1 MKKLFDFKQ
10 KKLIKF
16 FYNYQ
21 KKYVSLAIGAGIL
34 LFINVIMQLPM
45 PLVTR
50 YLIDNIIPTRDFKAL
65 NLMSLLLLG
74 VLLISQVSAYYLRY
88 LTVRFDARVHLDLE
102 RDLYFHVQELPMSYF
117 ARRPSGYILSRIGEV
132 SSVEAI
138 MADTFLYMLRDI
150 ITILVGAVLILKLH
164 LMLGLVSLFVLPFFI
179 LSLKAFHKK
188 IKEINKQLK
197 EENAQY
203 TGKLERN
210 INSIEKIKSAVKEEK
225 IGQRL
230 MEKLSKVINL
240 RIKSQM
246 ISTLAGIVAGFVG
259 SISPFIVLWVG
270 VSEIMKGHLTLGTFV
285 AINAFLGYLYGPA
298 QRLTNVGYTI
308 SQAMA
313 GLERIYEVFNENEE
327 DKSGEPSGYIDE
339 IVFENVGFAYNNSD
353 DCEQVINNLNLRI
366 KKGERVAIVGESGQ
380 GKSTIV
386 KMILKFYQPHAGHI
400 YISGKDSRTVAV
412 KSLRRKIAYISQRQ
426 QILEEELEEKIK
438 DEKVKILLKKFRL
451 EKTIDNKEVYQTEF
465 SGGEVQKI
473 ELMESIL
480 READVLIVDEGTSNI
495 DYNSEKIV
503 LNELFG
509 KYRDKIIIFIAHRL
523 SSIIDFERIAVIDK
537 GTVVE
542 EGTHLQLMRKQGKYH
557 FLWGI
562 QREVPEYEVSKKGK
576 AILDN

>member
-1 MKKLFDFKQ
+1 MKKIFDFKQ
-10 KKLIKF
+10 KKLFRF

-21 KKYVSLAIGAGIL
+21 RKYLSLAVGAGIL

-50 YLIDNIIPTRDFKAL
+50 YLIDTIIPARDFRAL
-65 NLMSLLLLG
+65 NIMCFLLLG
-74 VLLISQVSAYYLRY
+74 IILLSQFSAYFMRY
-88 LTVRFDARVHLDLE
+88 LTVRYNARVHLDLE
-102 RDLYFHVQELPMSYF
+102 RDLYFHVQELPMHYF
-117 ARRPSGYILSRIGEV
+117 SRRPSGYILSRIGEV

-138 MADTFLYMLRDI
+138 MADTFLYILRDV

-164 LMLGLVSLFVLPFFI
+164 LGLGLVSLFVLPFFI
-179 LSLKAFHKK
+179 LSLKVFHKK
-188 IKEINKQLK
+188 IKEINKKLK
-197 EENAQY
+197 EENALY

-230 MEKLSKVINL
+230 MTKLNTVVHL

-246 ISTLAGIVAGFVG
+246 INTLAGIVASFVG
-259 SISPFIVLWVG
+259 SISPFVVLWVG

-285 AINAFLGYLYGPA
+285 AINAFLAYLYGPA
-298 QRLTNVGYTI
+298 QRLTSVGYTI

-327 DKSGEPSGYIDE
+327 DKSGETAGDIDE
-339 IVFENVGFAYNNSD
+339 IIFDNVGFSYNCNS
-353 DCEQVINNLNLRI
+353 EQQVLNNLNLRI
-366 KKGERVAIVGESGQ
+366 KRGEKVALVGESGQ

-386 KMILKFYQPHAGHI
+386 KMILKFYHPHTGHV
-400 YISGKDSRTVAV
+400 YFSGKDSRSIEI
-412 KSLRRKIAYISQRQ
+412 KSLRRKIAYISQKQ

-438 DEKVKILLKKFRL
+438 DEKVRALLKKFRL
-451 EKTIDNKEVYQTEF
+451 DKTLEDKEVFQTEF

-480 READVLIVDEGTSNI
+480 RDADILIVDEGTSNI

-503 LNELFG
+503 LNELFT
-509 KYRDKIIIFIAHRL
+509 KYKDKIIIFIAHRL
-523 SSIIDFERIAVIDK
+523 SSITDFERIAVINK

-542 EGTHLQLMRKQGKYH
+542 EGTHFELMKNQAHYH

-562 QREVPEYEVSKKGK
+562 QKEMPNRKGK
-576 AILDN
+576 EELDN

>member
-10 KKLIKF
+10 KKLFMF
-16 FYNYQ
+16 FYSYQ
-21 KKYVSLAIGAGIL
+21 RKYLSLAVGAGIL

-50 YLIDNIIPTRDFKAL
+50 YLIDTIIPARDFKAL
-65 NLMSLLLLG
+65 NLLCLLLLG
-74 VLLISQVSAYYLRY
+74 IIVLSQFSAYFMRY
-88 LTVRFDARVHLDLE
+88 LTVRYNARVHLDLE

-117 ARRPSGYILSRIGEV
+117 SRRPSGYILSRIGEV

-138 MADTFLYMLRDI
+138 MADTFLYVLRDV

-164 LMLGLVSLFVLPFFI
+164 LVLGLVSLFVLPFFI

-188 IKEINKQLK
+188 IKEINIQLK
-197 EENAQY
+197 EESAQY

-230 MEKLSKVINL
+230 IGKLTTVVHL

-246 ISTLAGIVAGFVG
+246 INTLAGIVAGFVG
-259 SISPFIVLWVG
+259 SISPFVVLWVG

-327 DKSGEPSGYIDE
+327 DQSGEPVGAGDIRE
-339 IVFENVGFAYNNSD
+339 IVFENVDFSYMGD
-353 DCEQVINNLNLRI
+353 DGEQVLKNLNLRI
-366 KKGERVAIVGESGQ
+366 KSGEKVALVGESGQ

-386 KMILKFYQPHAGHI
+386 KMILKFYQPQAGHV
-400 YISGKDSRTVAV
+400 YFSGKDSRTIGV
-412 KSLRRKIAYISQRQ
+412 KSLRKKIAYISQKQ

-438 DEKVKILLKKFRL
+438 DVKVRELLKKFRL
-451 EKTIDNKEVYQTEF
+451 DKTIEDTEVHQMEF

-480 READVLIVDEGTSNI
+480 READILIVDEGTSNI

-503 LNELFG
+503 LNELFE

-523 SSIIDFERIAVIDK
+523 SSITDFERIAVIDK
-537 GTVVE
+537 GAVVE
-542 EGTHLQLMRKQGKYH
+542 EGTHLQLVKKQGKYH
-557 FLWGI
+557 FLWGM
-562 QREVPEYEVSKKGK
+562 QKETHE
-576 AILDN
+576 

>member
-1 MKKLFDFKQ
+1 
-10 KKLIKF
+10 
-16 FYNYQ
+16 
-21 KKYVSLAIGAGIL
+21 
-34 LFINVIMQLPM
+34 M

-50 YLIDNIIPTRDFKAL
+50 YLIDTIIPARDFKAL
-65 NLMSLLLLG
+65 NLLCLLLLG
-74 VLLISQVSAYYLRY
+74 IILLSQFSAYFMRY
-88 LTVRFDARVHLDLE
+88 LTVRYNARVHLDLE

-117 ARRPSGYILSRIGEV
+117 SRRPSGYILSRIGEV

-138 MADTFLYMLRDI
+138 MADTFLYVLRDV

-164 LMLGLVSLFVLPFFI
+164 LLLGLVSLFVLPFFI

-188 IKEINKQLK
+188 IKEISIQLK

-230 MEKLSKVINL
+230 VGKLTTVIHL

-246 ISTLAGIVAGFVG
+246 INTLAGIVAGFVG
-259 SISPFIVLWVG
+259 SISPFVVLWVG
-270 VSEIMKGHLTLGTFV
+270 VSEIMKDHLTLGTFV

-313 GLERIYEVFNENEE
+313 GLERIYEVFNEKEE
-327 DKSGEPSGYIDE
+327 DKSGEPAGEILD
-339 IVFENVGFAYNNSD
+339 IVFENVDFSYNGD
-353 DCEQVINNLNLRI
+353 GREQVLKNLNLRI
-366 KKGERVAIVGESGQ
+366 KSGEKVALVGESGQ

-386 KMILKFYQPHAGHI
+386 KMILKFYQPQTGHV
-400 YISGKDSRTVAV
+400 YFSGKDSRTIGV
-412 KSLRRKIAYISQRQ
+412 KSLRKKIAYISQKQ

-438 DEKVKILLKKFRL
+438 DEEVRNLLKKFRL
-451 EKTIDNKEVYQTEF
+451 DKTIEDKEVFQTEF

-480 READVLIVDEGTSNI
+480 READILIVDEGTSNI

-503 LNELFG
+503 LNELFE

-523 SSIIDFERIAVIDK
+523 SSITDFERIAVIDK
-537 GTVVE
+537 GTVAE
-542 EGTHLQLMRKQGKYH
+542 EGTHIQLIKKQGKYH
-557 FLWGI
+557 FLWGM
-562 QREVPEYEVSKKGK
+562 QKETHE
-576 AILDN
+576 

>member
-10 KKLIKF
+10 KKLFMF

-21 KKYVSLAIGAGIL
+21 RKYLSLAVGAGVL

-50 YLIDNIIPTRDFKAL
+50 YLIDTIIPARDFKAL
-65 NLMSLLLLG
+65 NLLCLLLLG
-74 VLLISQVSAYYLRY
+74 IILLSQFSAYFMRY
-88 LTVRFDARVHLDLE
+88 LTVRYNARVHLDLE

-117 ARRPSGYILSRIGEV
+117 SRRPSGYILSRIGEV

-138 MADTFLYMLRDI
+138 MADTFLYVLRDV

-164 LMLGLVSLFVLPFFI
+164 LLLGLVSLFVLPFFI

-188 IKEINKQLK
+188 IKEISIQLK

-230 MEKLSKVINL
+230 VGKLTTVIHL

-246 ISTLAGIVAGFVG
+246 INTLAGIVAGFVG
-259 SISPFIVLWVG
+259 SISPFVVLWVG
-270 VSEIMKGHLTLGTFV
+270 VSEIMKDHLTLGTFV

-313 GLERIYEVFNENEE
+313 GLERIYEVFNEKEE
-327 DKSGEPSGYIDE
+327 DKSGEPAGEILD
-339 IVFENVGFAYNNSD
+339 IVFENVDFSYNGD
-353 DCEQVINNLNLRI
+353 GREQVLKNLNLRI
-366 KKGERVAIVGESGQ
+366 KSGEKVALVGESGQ

-386 KMILKFYQPHAGHI
+386 KMILKFYQPQTGHV
-400 YISGKDSRTVAV
+400 YFSGKDSRTIGV
-412 KSLRRKIAYISQRQ
+412 KSLRKKIAYISQKQ

-438 DEKVKILLKKFRL
+438 DEEVRNLLKKFRL
-451 EKTIDNKEVYQTEF
+451 DKTIEDKEVFQTEF

-480 READVLIVDEGTSNI
+480 READILIVDEGTSNI

-503 LNELFG
+503 LNELFE

-523 SSIIDFERIAVIDK
+523 SSITDFERIAVIDK
-537 GTVVE
+537 GTVAE
-542 EGTHLQLMRKQGKYH
+542 EGTHIQLIKKQGKYH
-557 FLWGI
+557 FLWGM
-562 QREVPEYEVSKKGK
+562 QKETHE
-576 AILDN
+576 

>member
-1 MKKLFDFKQ
+1 MKKLFEFKQ
-10 KKLIKF
+10 KKLFRF

-21 KKYVSLAIGAGIL
+21 RKYFSLAIGAGIL
-34 LFINVIMQLPM
+34 LFITVIMQLPM

-50 YLIDNIIPTRDFKAL
+50 YLIDSIIPARDFKAL
-65 NLMSLLLLG
+65 NLMCLLLLG
-74 VLLISQVSAYYLRY
+74 IILLSQISAYYLRY
-88 LTVRFDARVHLDLE
+88 LTVRYNARVHLDLE

-117 ARRPSGYILSRIGEV
+117 SRRPSGYILSRIGEV

-138 MADTFLYMLRDI
+138 MADTFLYVLRDV

-188 IKEINKQLK
+188 IKEINLQLK

-230 MEKLSKVINL
+230 IGKLTTVVHL
-240 RIKSQM
+240 QIKSQM
-246 ISTLAGIVAGFVG
+246 INTLAGIVAGFVG
-259 SISPFIVLWVG
+259 SISPFVVLWVG

-327 DKSGEPSGYIDE
+327 DKTGEPAGDIHE
-339 IVFENVGFAYNNSD
+339 IVFENVEFSYNGD
-353 DCEQVINNLNLRI
+353 GGEQVLKNVNLRI
-366 KKGERVAIVGESGQ
+366 KNGEKVAIVGESGQ

-386 KMILKFYQPHAGHI
+386 KMILKFYQPQAGHV
-400 YISGKDSRTVAV
+400 YFSGKDSRAVEV
-412 KSLRRKIAYISQRQ
+412 KSLRKKIAYVSQKQ

-438 DEKVKILLKKFRL
+438 DAQVRDLLKKFRL
-451 EKTIDNKEVYQTEF
+451 DKTIEDKEVHQTEF

-480 READVLIVDEGTSNI
+480 READILIVDEGTSNI

-503 LNELFG
+503 LNELFE

-523 SSIIDFERIAVIDK
+523 SSITDFERIVVIDK

-542 EGTHLQLMRKQGKYH
+542 EGTHLQLVKKQGKYH
-557 FLWGI
+557 FLWGM
-562 QREVPEYEVSKKGK
+562 QKERHE
-576 AILDN
+576 